1 MNRQTWL
8 AGVDVGGTTI
18 KLAILTEEGSFIEK
32 WEIPTNTAENGHYI
46 PGDIAAA
53 LKDRLASHQ
62 EEFSVLKG
70 IGVGAPG
77 FIEADTGFVYQ
88 AVNIGWQNYPLS
100 ERLGRETGVPV
111 YANNDANLAAAGEM
125 WKGAG
130 KGAPNMLAVTLGTGV
145 GGGLIAEG
153 RILQGAYGMAGE
165 IGHITSIPSGG
176 SPCNCGKTGCLETV
190 SSATGI
196 VRLAMEKVHH
206 GESEG
211 LKALFDDTGTL
222 SAKDVFDE
230 AEKGDAG
237 AEAVVE
243 EAMYHLGLAVGNLA
257 NSLNPNVIVI
267 GGGVSR
273 AGEKLLRVLRR
284 HFDRFALPKIAA
296 ETTFEIAELGND
308 AGVLG
313 AAWLAREKTGRYSS

>member
-1 MNRQTWL
+1 MNSRHTWL

-18 KLAILTEEGSFIEK
+18 KLAILTEEGTFIEK
-32 WEIPTNTAENGHYI
+32 WEIPTNTADSGHHI
-46 PGDIAAA
+46 PSEIAAA
-53 LKDRLASHQ
+53 LRLKLNALDTDFHA
-62 EEFSVLKG
+62 LKG

-77 FIEADTGFVYQ
+77 FIEAETGFVYQ

-100 ERLGRETGVPV
+100 ERLEKETGVPV
-111 YANNDANLAAAGEM
+111 FANNDANLAAAGEM

-130 KGAPNMLAVTLGTGV
+130 EGAPNMLAVTLGTGV
-145 GGGLIAEG
+145 GGGIIAEG

-165 IGHITSIPSGG
+165 IGHITSVPEGG
-176 SPCNCGKTGCLETV
+176 APCNCGKTGCLETI

-196 VRLAMEKVHH
+196 VRLAMEKVHR
-206 GESEG
+206 GESAG
-211 LKALFDDTGTL
+211 LKEAFDRAGSL
-222 SAKDVFDE
+222 SSKDVFE
-230 AEKGDAG
+230 VAAVGDQG

-243 EAMYHLGLAVGNLA
+243 EAMFHLGLAIGNLA

-273 AGEKLLRVLRR
+273 AGDRLLRALRP
-284 HFDRFALPKIAA
+284 HFDRYALPKISA
-296 ETTFEIAELGND
+296 ETTFEIARLGND

-313 AAWLAREKTGRYSS
+313 AAWLARQQGNRSE